1 MKCHLVLNLCVAACL
16 LQGCGV
22 SMFVPPEEDA
32 VVDEHV
38 FFSWNEIFGV
48 QGTGVR
54 ALSTKAERRLV
65 LMEQWI
71 GSDNNAHLTVC
82 AEPNPEATQSLKSLS
97 DVSGELSGDVVD
109 AVKMLAEIN
118 RELSTD
124 VAMQFK
130 RSQGLQFYRD
140 GAFQLCQAYING
152 LLGNED
158 HENFLLELN
167 SLRETAANIIL
178 HEVTHGFYR
187 TESPKPNAP
196 PKAQAA
202 PSVET
207 TTTTT
212 SQSKETKTTE
222 KTTKGK

>member
-16 LQGCGV
+16 LQGCGM
-22 SMFVPPEEDA
+22 SPFIPPEEDA

-38 FFSWNEIFGV
+38 FFSWSEIWGA
-48 QGTGVR
+48 QGIGVR

-65 LMEQWI
+65 LMEQRT
-71 GSDNNAHLTVC
+71 DNNGTIDLKVC

-97 DVSGELSGDVVD
+97 DISGDLSGDIVD
-109 AVKMLAEIN
+109 AAKILAEVN

-124 VAMQFK
+124 VSMQFK

-152 LLGNED
+152 
-158 HENFLLELN
+158 FLDAKTPKIFLSELN
-167 SLRETAANIIL
+167 ALRKTAENIIL

-187 TESPKPNAP
+187 KEP
-196 PKAQAA
+196 PKSSDKAKAER
-202 PSVET
+202 SGKT
-207 TTTTT
+207 TKTTT

-222 KTTKGK
+222 ETTK